1 MSIAKTTLLIV
12 LATILLAGVAQAAVA
27 PDWAVRSS
35 VNGST
40 AQGVAVDAVGNAY
53 VAVTVARS
61 GHFNIGIIKYDPAG
75 TELWAREAPGI
86 GLGYDNAAGIVIN
99 SLGNI
104 VITGR
109 SWRGPTAL
117 NYEIV
122 TRAYN
127 PAGDSLWVA
136 RFNGVSSREDAP
148 VAIAADGAGNTYVA
162 GYANA
167 TAILSYSGRAF
178 VTIKYGPTG
187 SLLWYWTY
195 SGNWSSG
202 ANAIA
207 LDRHGN
213 AYVTGGIYEN
223 NPSFEDYLTIKYN
236 SVGTFAWASRYAG
249 PTATNDEAKA
259 IAVDDS
265 CNVYVTGASGDGS
278 DIATVKYDSTGAQR
292 WVKRYDGPAHLTDA
306 GAGIG
311 VDWLHNVYVTGR
323 EGLPGTPNT
332 YDIVTMKYSGSG
344 DSLWVRRYA
353 SLLSPYDDP
362 IALRVEGGG
371 NSLVLASSY
380 GAGST
385 PYSAFKDYLTLGYG
399 ADGTPNW
406 EARYA
411 GPGDG
416 DDFASAMAVG
426 ADGSL
431 YVTGA
436 SSDYLPG
443 TGYAGTIKY
452 SRPTADVAGDGRPVR
467 DPARLSWNYPN
478 PCSRSTTI
486 EFALASAERVLL
498 KVYDLQGR
506 EVATLV
512 DEVRAAGTHAIRWD
526 ASLAPAGVYFYRLAA
541 GRRSETGRT
550 VVMR

>member
-1 MSIAKTTLLIV
+1 MKIAKTTLFV
-12 LATILLAGVAQAAVA
+12 LATILATSVAHADVA

-40 AQGVAVDAVGNAY
+40 GQGVAVDAAGNAY

-61 GHFNIGIIKYDPAG
+61 GHFNIGIVKYDAAG

-86 GLGYDNAAGIVIN
+86 GLGYDNATGIVIN
-99 SLGNI
+99 SVGNI

-127 PAGDSLWVA
+127 PGGDSLWVA

-148 VAIAADGAGNTYVA
+148 VAIAADGNGNTYVA

-167 TAILSYSGRAF
+167 TAILSYAGRNF

-187 SLLWYWTY
+187 ALLWYWTY
-195 SGNWSSG
+195 YSTWTSG

-207 LDRHGN
+207 LDWHGN
-213 AYVTGGIYEN
+213 VYVTGGVYDGT
-223 NPSFEDYLTIKYN
+223 SSYEDYLTIKYN
-236 SVGTFAWASRYAG
+236 AAGTFGWASRYGGA
-249 PTATNDEAKA
+249 PLSDDEAKA

-265 CNVYVTGASGDGS
+265 CSVYVTGRSGDYS

-292 WVKRYDGPAHLTDA
+292 WVKRYDGPAHLADA
-306 GAGIG
+306 GVGIG
-311 VDWLHNVYVTGR
+311 VDWFHDVYVTGR
-323 EGLPGTPNT
+323 EGIPGDANVRN
-332 YDIVTMKYSGSG
+332 IVTMKYSGAG

-353 SLLSPYDDP
+353 SLVAPYDEP
-362 IALRVEGGG
+362 IALRVDGVG

-380 GAGST
+380 GPGSGL
-385 PYSAFKDYLTLGYG
+385 YGHFKDYLTLGYG
-399 ADGTPNW
+399 ADGTPTW

-426 ADGSL
+426 VDGSL

-436 SSDYLPG
+436 STDYLPG
-443 TGYAGTIKY
+443 TASAGTIKY
-452 SRPTADVAGDGRPVR
+452 SPATAGVATEGPPRP
-467 DPARLSWNYPN
+467 DPARLSWNHPN
-478 PCSRSTTI
+478 PCSQGTTI
-486 EFALASAERVLL
+486 QFALVSAERVSLR
-498 KVYDLQGR
+498 VYDLQGR
-506 EVATLV
+506 ELAALA
-512 DEVRAAGTHAIRWD
+512 DGLRAAGAHAVRWD
-526 ASLAPAGVYFYRLAA
+526 ASAAPSGVYFYRLRV
-541 GRRSETGRT
+541 GDRVETRRM
-550 VVMR
+550 VVAR